1 MLELKYQYGR
11 LSYRRKSTGQER
23 GREDWSLTRN
33 RDGSTTM
40 RCLAMTD
47 DSRFVRDVVFT
58 RNKEGRPMDAF
69 VRLQVDARL
78 IGAGYFRVDGGRLL
92 GVADGPEFGHAEQTL
107 KIPNEPF
114 SLVTHAV
121 MLDGWAIFNYDR
133 AQGGEQSRTMYN
145 TSTRWNGTDGPL
157 GRLETCRITLLGD
170 EEVTVPAGTF
180 KATHFTIDSDT
191 LEVPTAHLWVAGEDR
206 ILLRYDWGELDHEY
220 VLTSWKTEQR

>member
-23 GREDWSLTRN
+23 GREDWGLTRN
-33 RDGSTTM
+33 RDGTTTM

-58 RNKEGRPMDAF
+58 RNKEGRPIDAF
-69 VRLQVDARL
+69 IRLQVDARL
-78 IGAGYFRVDGGRLL
+78 IGTGYFRVDGGRLQ
-92 GVADGPEFGHAEQTL
+92 VTADSLETGHTDQSL
-107 KIPNEPF
+107 KVMSEPF
-114 SLVTHAV
+114 SIVTHAV
-121 MLDGWAIFNYDR
+121 MLDGWTIFNYDR
-133 AQGGEQSRTMYN
+133 ARGGEQSRAVYN

-157 GRLETCRITLLGD
+157 GRMETCRVNLLGD

-220 VLTSWKTEQR
+220 VLTSWKTEPR